1 MQRGR
6 LRELDAIS
14 SKSTSGVL
22 NWAGTSVPAWKTT
35 SSSIRIVS
43 PVATASWLRAS
54 HDCVLVLGDIQQA
67 LWKHVKSYNCR
78 QNRSERRKKR
88 GELCSQ
94 NHLVASENQSAQ
106 SRSQVRLA
114 QRSNGMISSFSE

>member
-22 NWAGTSVPAWKTT
+22 NWAGTSVPAWKIT

-54 HDCVLVLGDIQQA
+54 QDCVLVLGDIQQA
-67 LWKHVKSYNCR
+67 LRKHVKSYNCR
-78 QNRSERRKKR
+78 QNRSERRKKGGNYAVKITWWLR
-88 GELCSQ
+88 KI
-94 NHLVASENQSAQ
+94 NRHN
-106 SRSQVRLA
+106 RVRKCGWHND
-114 QRSNGMISSFSE
+114 RMV